1 MYRRDFLVRTGILVG
16 TAALSYALKNT
27 EALLAAEAKT
37 TPLSW
42 DDVRKAFDLAPDR
55 IHMSAF
61 FLASHP
67 KPVRDAIEEHRRAFD
82 LNPIEYWFANEPK
95 CEAAVL
101 AAAAHRLG
109 VDPGEIALTDSTTMG
124 LGLLYSGLKL
134 RPDQEILTT
143 THDHYSTETSLRLR
157 AERTGA
163 SLRRISLYKDGEP
176 TAVSQIVENL
186 SQAVRPQTRVV
197 AVTWV
202 HSCTGVKLP
211 IGAMADALRRINA
224 SRDEQDRALL
234 CVDGVHGLGV
244 DAVTMPDLSCDF
256 FIAGTHKWIFGPRG
270 TGLVWGTPAAWK
282 VATATVPTFDEET
295 YEQWMGVRPPKAV
308 PVGPTM
314 TPGGF
319 HSFEHRWALDKAF
332 LWHEQIGRHRIA
344 DRIQSQNRQLKEGL
358 AKMPK
363 VKLYTPMSD
372 EVSAGIV
379 CFDVNGM
386 CADETVERLRKKNI
400 IASVTPYKSHY
411 ARLAPSLVTSP
422 QEVDTTLAAVREIA
436 A

>member
-1 MYRRDFLVRTGILVG
+1 MYRRDFLVRTGIVVG
-16 TAALSYALKNT
+16 AAALSCALKNT
-27 EALLAAEAKT
+27 QALLATEAKSP
-37 TPLSW
+37 PLSW
-42 DDVRKAFDLAPDR
+42 DEVRNTFNLAPNR

-61 FLASHP
+61 YLSSHP

-82 LNPIEYWFANEPK
+82 LDPVEYLHANREK

-101 AAAAHRLG
+101 AAAAYRLG

-163 SLRRISLYKDGEP
+163 SLRRISLYNDGES
-176 TAVSQIVENL
+176 TSAEQIVENL
-186 SQAVRPQTRVV
+186 SRAVRPQTRVV

-211 IGAMADALRRINA
+211 IRSLADALRSINS
-224 SRDEQDRALL
+224 SRDEGDRLLL
-234 CVDGVHGLGV
+234 CVDGLHGLGV
-244 DAVTMPDLSCDF
+244 DAVTMPDLGCDF

-270 TGLVWGTPAAWK
+270 TGLVWGTAAAWK
-282 VATATVPTFDEET
+282 AATATVPTFDMET
-295 YEQWMGVRPPKAV
+295 YGQWMGVRPPKAV
-308 PVGPTM
+308 RVGPIM

-332 LWHEQIGRHRIA
+332 LWHEQVGRQRIA
-344 DRIQSQNRQLKEGL
+344 DRTHSQNRQLKEGL
-358 AKMPK
+358 AKMSR

-372 EVSAGIV
+372 ELSAGIV
-379 CFDVNGM
+379 CFDVDGLR
-386 CADETVERLRKKNI
+386 ADQVVEELRKRNI
-400 IASVTPYKSHY
+400 VATVTPYKTHY
-411 ARLAPSLVTSP
+411 TRLAPSLVTSP
-422 QEVDTTLAAVREIA
+422 QEVDATLAAVREIA